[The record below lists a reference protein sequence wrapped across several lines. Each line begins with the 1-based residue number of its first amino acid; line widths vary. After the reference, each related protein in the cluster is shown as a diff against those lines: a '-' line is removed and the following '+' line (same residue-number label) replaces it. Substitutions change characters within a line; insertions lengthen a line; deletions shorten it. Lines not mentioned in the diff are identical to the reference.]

1 MDWLI
6 NAFQRPPVAW
16 NDFLDIV
23 ITAVAI
29 YELLKAM
36 RGTRAVQMGI
46 GVSLLIAVFYV
57 SRWWHLDT
65 VNWLIRNIFGYVV
78 FAAIVL
84 FQSEIRRTLA
94 HLGRARFFRY
104 LSRSES
110 ADELVEDLVVA
121 AAMLASQRTGAIIA
135 IERDIG
141 LRNYIEGGIPLDA
154 MVTYDLLLSIFQTKS
169 PLHDGAVIIQGDRA
183 AAAACFLPLTVN
195 PAVSKDL
202 GTRHRA
208 AIGLTEESDA
218 VAIVV
223 SEETGRISVAQDGKI
238 DRGLTVDSLRARLTG
253 LALQK
258 RKPAE
263 RHKERSTF
271 D

>member
-1 MDWLI
+1 MNWFVST
-6 NAFQRPPVAW
+6 FQRPPVAW
-16 NDFLDIV
+16 NDVLDIV
-23 ITAVAI
+23 IAAVAI
-29 YELLKAM
+29 YELLKLL

-46 GVSLLIAVFYV
+46 GVGLLVAVFYV
-57 SRWWHLDT
+57 SRWWRLDT

-104 LSRSES
+104 LSRSET
-110 ADELVEDLVVA
+110 ANELVEDLVVA
-121 AAMLASQRTGAIIA
+121 SAMLASQRTGAIIA

-223 SEETGRISVAQDGKI
+223 SEETGRISVAQDGKV
-238 DRGLTVDSLRARLTG
+238 DRGLTADQLRARLLG

-258 RKPAE
+258 RKPPE
-263 RHKERSTF
+263 RRKERATF